1 MCAAQVAF
9 VAAELKGDAVSV
21 FNNDLNRRIFELTHS
36 PSTHE
41 KLGGIVAIGE
51 AQQQASVFFLG

>member
-1 MCAAQVAF
+1 M
-9 VAAELKGDAVSV
+9 AAELKGDAVSV

-51 AQQQASVFFLG
+51 VQQQASYSS